1 MVSTYMYQI
10 TAQPTFYVVAMTR
23 AQALLIVVGNPIVLS
38 LDPLWRSFLNY
49 VHTKGGWRGL
59 DITWDA
65 EEPVNIQ
72 ESGYDA
78 KYRAKAEAQLEDTLT
93 RLRAIVSQNLE
104 QYDLDIGLGSDSD
117 DGIYIERGMRRDG
130 E

>member
-1 MVSTYMYQI
+1 
-10 TAQPTFYVVAMTR
+10 MTR

-49 VHTKGGWRGL
+49 VHNKGGWRGIG
-59 DITWDA
+59 ITWNP
-65 EEPVNIQ
+65 EEDVNIMDY
-72 ESGYDA
+72 GFDA
-78 KYRAKAEAQLEDTLT
+78 KYRAQAESQLEDTLT

-104 QYDLDIGLGSDSD
+104 QFDLDIDLGSDGD
-117 DGIYIERGMRRDG
+117 DDETYIETEIRRDG

>member
-1 MVSTYMYQI
+1 
-10 TAQPTFYVVAMTR
+10 MTR

-49 VHTKGGWRGL
+49 VHGKGGWRGIG
-59 DITWDA
+59 ITWNPQ
-65 EEPVNIQ
+65 EEVNIMD
-72 ESGYDA
+72 SGYDA
-78 KYRAKAEAQLEDTLT
+78 KYRVQAEAQLEDTLT

-104 QYDLDIGLGSDSD
+104 QFDLDIDLGSDSD
-117 DGIYIERGMRRDG
+117 NETYIERETRRDG